1 VIAYFDTSAIVPL
14 LVQEPGSER
23 AASLW
28 DEADRIVSL
37 RLVHVEARAAVAQA
51 QRLGR
56 LTPRQLRDVVNEFET
71 LYYELDELD
80 LVDVDDALV
89 RRAGDLAQARAL
101 RGYDAAHLAAAV
113 QLQDPDLI
121 LVAGDAALLDPGDR
135 EGLTT
140 ARLTGPTA

>member
-14 LVQEPGSER
+14 LVEEPGSQP

-28 DEADRIVSL
+28 VEADRVVSV
-37 RLVHVEARAAVAQA
+37 RLVYAEARAAVAQA

-56 LTPRQLRDVVNEFET
+56 LTPRQVREVVGEFAT
-71 LYYELDELD
+71 LYDELD

-89 RRAGDLAQARAL
+89 RSAGDLAQAHAL
-101 RGYDAAHLAAAV
+101 RGYDAVHLAAAV
-113 QLQDPDLI
+113 ELHDPDLI
-121 LVAGDAALLDPGDR
+121 LVAGDSALIDAGAL

-140 ARLTGPTA
+140 ARLT